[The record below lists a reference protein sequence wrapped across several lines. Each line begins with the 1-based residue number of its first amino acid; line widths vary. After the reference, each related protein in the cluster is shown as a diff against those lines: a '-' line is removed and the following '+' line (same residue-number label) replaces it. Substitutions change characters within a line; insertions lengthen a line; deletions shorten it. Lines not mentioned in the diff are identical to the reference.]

1 MKRFRRQKAWGRK
14 ALKLL
19 AAVSAAALLA
29 GTALS
34 GLAFADGMPEEESLA
49 VSNGGFQD
57 DDTMN
62 YYDENAVATEADVMA
77 IPARSS
83 ILMDAG
89 SGRILFE
96 QNADEPMPP
105 ASITKIMTLLLTF
118 EALENGVLTPGQKI
132 TGSEHASSMG
142 GTQIWLEPGE
152 EMALEDLIKAAAV
165 NSANDAAMALAEAV
179 GGSEAAFVQMMN
191 DKAAELGMQNTHFVN
206 PTGLDAEGHLSTA
219 RDIALMSRAL
229 LGYPEA
235 LSYTS
240 IWMDSLR
247 EGKTALVNTNKLVRF
262 YKGCNG
268 LKTGTTDGA
277 GSCLSATAT
286 RDGLSLIAVSMGS
299 ATSAER
305 FDACRTLLDYGFSAF
320 ERFTPAAEPA
330 DLQPVKVLKGTAPQV
345 EVEADE
351 APALLIPKG
360 KGTEIERQVTLM
372 PDAEAPIEK
381 DQVMGSIVFRLNGET
396 LCELAIRAKEPVER
410 LGFKTALRLLWQKLL
425 S

>member
-118 EALENGVLTPGQKI
+118 EALENGALTPGQKI

-179 GGSEAAFVQMMN
+179 GC
-191 DKAAELGMQNTHFVN
+191 
-206 PTGLDAEGHLSTA
+206 P
-219 RDIALMSRAL
+219 
-229 LGYPEA
+229 
-235 LSYTS
+235 
-240 IWMDSLR
+240 
-247 EGKTALVNTNKLVRF
+247 
-262 YKGCNG
+262 
-268 LKTGTTDGA
+268 
-277 GSCLSATAT
+277 
-286 RDGLSLIAVSMGS
+286 
-299 ATSAER
+299 
-305 FDACRTLLDYGFSAF
+305 
-320 ERFTPAAEPA
+320 
-330 DLQPVKVLKGTAPQV
+330 
-345 EVEADE
+345 
-351 APALLIPKG
+351 
-360 KGTEIERQVTLM
+360 
-372 PDAEAPIEK
+372 
-381 DQVMGSIVFRLNGET
+381 
-396 LCELAIRAKEPVER
+396 
-410 LGFKTALRLLWQKLL
+410 
-425 S
+425 